1 MQVIKNNQCLK
12 IRVAYDQ
19 DSGINQFELFVEDA
33 DLERLSEREWLKV
46 GLPDAPRW
54 TESEI
59 NGMTEEERQE
69 WRDCLDWDWTR
80 YTLADV
86 SWKEWFELAQEEEL
100 LPYRYT
106 ATGHSQDD
114 WAYLYL
120 FGIEEAEAEALV
132 KDFELY
138 AYETPYYYS
147 VELIDCTTGNT
158 LAYDSL
164 GGIYDDTSDLKYL
177 KSEMVV
183 SINALD
189 GIDEEVK
196 ALAVETVNNLDYHDI
211 DNNF

>member
-1 MQVIKNNQCLK
+1 MQVIKNNQCLN
-12 IRVAYDQ
+12 IHVAYDQ

-86 SWKEWFELAQEEEL
+86 SWKEWFEVAQEEEI

-106 ATGHSQDD
+106 ATGHSQGD

-147 VELIDCTTGNT
+147 VELIDCATGESI
-158 LAYDSL
+158 AEDSL
-164 GGIYDDTSDLKYL
+164 GVIYDATPDLEYL
-177 KSEMVV
+177 KAELV
-183 SINALD
+183 SAITNLD
-189 GIDEEVK
+189 GIDDEVK
-196 ALAVETVNNLDYHDI
+196 SLALKAVQDLDYTNI
-211 DNNF
+211 DN

>member
-12 IRVAYDQ
+12 IRVAYDY
-19 DSGINQFELFVEDA
+19 DVGRMNFVDFINMNYIEDISGKLYAYFPE
-33 DLERLSEREWLKV
+33 S
-46 GLPDAPRW
+46 PRW
-54 TESEI
+54 PESEI

-114 WAYLYL
+114 WVYLYL
-120 FGIEEAEAEALV
+120 FGMAEDEAESITKA
-132 KDFELY
+132 FEQY
-138 AYETPYYYS
+138 AYETPCYYS

-177 KSEMVV
+177 KSEMVA

>member
-1 MQVIKNNQCLK
+1 MQVIKNNQYLK
-12 IRVAYDQ
+12 IDLSYDQ
-19 DSGINQFELFVEDA
+19 DSGINQFELFVEA
-33 DLERLSEREWLKV
+33 AGLERLSEREWLRI

-86 SWKEWFELAQEEEL
+86 SWKEWFEVAQEAEL

-106 ATGHSQDD
+106 ATGNSQGD

-120 FGIEEAEAEALV
+120 FGMEEEAAEALV

-138 AYETPYYYS
+138 AYEMLYCYS
-147 VELIDCTTGNT
+147 IDLIDCATGESI
-158 LAYDSL
+158 AEDSL
-164 GGIYDDTSDLKYL
+164 GGIYDDTPDLTHL
-177 KSEMVV
+177 KREMAD
-183 SINALD
+183 SINTLD

-196 ALAVETVNNLDYHDI
+196 ALALEAMNELDYRDI

>member
-12 IRVAYDQ
+12 IHVAYDY
-19 DSGINQFELFVEDA
+19 DVGRMCFVDFIDMNYIED
-33 DLERLSEREWLKV
+33 V
-46 GLPDAPRW
+46 GGKLYAYFPESPRW
-54 TESEI
+54 TEAEI

-86 SWKEWFELAQEEEL
+86 SWKEWFEVAQEEEL

-106 ATGHSQDD
+106 ATGHSQGD
-114 WAYLYL
+114 WTYLYL
-120 FGIEEAEAEALV
+120 FGMEEEEAESLTKAFAQ
-132 KDFELY
+132 Y
-138 AYETPYYYS
+138 AYETPCYYS
-147 VELIDCTTGNT
+147 VELIDCETGESI
-158 LAYDSL
+158 AADAL
-164 GGIYDDTSDLKYL
+164 GGIYDDTSDLKHL
-177 KSEMVV
+177 KSEMVD

-196 ALAVETVNNLDYHDI
+196 ALALEAVNELDHRGI